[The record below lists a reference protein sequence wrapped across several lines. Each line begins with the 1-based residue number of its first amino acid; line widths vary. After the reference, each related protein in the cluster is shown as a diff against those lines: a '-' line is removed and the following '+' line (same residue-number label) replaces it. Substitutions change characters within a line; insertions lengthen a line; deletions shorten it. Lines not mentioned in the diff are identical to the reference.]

1 MMTRHTRPIDELPP
15 SDWVP
20 TQAVPEPIINDPY
33 SEPSSYWLYKGG
45 IPSQVPGRRPAN
57 YFYKTKRTGAAD
69 TEMELFK
76 EETSD
81 DLPFVNAL
89 RVDIKR
95 WRESGYRGATAVTKD
110 LLAWWMREDHARRL
124 FFCQREAVETIIY
137 LLELAIPNRLAATQ
151 YKNFEV
157 DAGNIELLLKGE
169 KPTFK
174 TIEGDFFPRLIDPP
188 FDKDAIALRRMAC
201 KMATGSGKTIVMA
214 MLITWAFCNR
224 SRNPSSLQF
233 PNAVLICAPNL
244 TVKKRLQVL
253 CPENPHSYY
262 HAFDIV
268 PAKYQE
274 CMASGKVLVTN
285 WHIFSPK
292 SEHTES
298 GKSWAVVNKGA
309 ETNDAFAKDRLGELA
324 ARLPILVLNDEGHH
338 CWRGKE
344 MSAEEDRK
352 ATQGMTAEQKEA
364 LKEEEDE
371 ARVWLAGL
379 DRLNN
384 CGLLGKD
391 AGGNPRP
398 GILACIDLSATP
410 FFLGAS
416 GFPEGSPFPWIVS
429 DFGLVDAIECGIVK
443 VPRMPVSDDA
453 GTKDDAGR
461 PDPKYFRLWHNITDK
476 ELKPQD
482 YIRRGQPKP
491 EAIYKYAEPAL
502 ATLAGAWKTQFE
514 KYREDAGGQ
523 PFVPPVM
530 IIVCDNTEISQVF
543 FEKIS
548 GEHEIETVDEEGKTV
563 KSKSYRGSA
572 IFPELANNHG
582 EIRTIRIDSK
592 LLAKIETEEGESK
605 DQAALRLREIIDTVG
620 KRGGVGEQLRCVV
633 SVSMLTE
640 GWDASN
646 VTHILGVRAFG
657 SQLLCEQVVGRG
669 LRRMSY
675 TPDPETGRLNPE
687 YVDVYGIPFSLI
699 PFKGNPKEKDGPDPI
714 YHAVFAMEE
723 RAKLEI
729 RMPNVESYV
738 YALRE
743 GGIRCDVEK
752 LAGLVVDKEPGAVFI
767 APTRGYQDDSEGR
780 QDLGDSV
787 KQTREEYYKAVRPQQ
802 VIFRLAQRIMD
813 DLLQGSQ
820 SSEKEKAKIRFLA
833 RHQLY
838 PELVK
843 IVREYI
849 AKKVVFKPGV
859 DTREL
864 GLERYASELC
874 ARVRDGILPVAARED
889 AKLLP
894 VLNSFQPFTSTV
906 NVNYQTTRA
915 VIELAKSHL
924 NRAVIRSSWERKA
937 IEVMEDLDCVESFAP
952 NDRQIGL
959 IVPYELEGVR
969 HNYEP
974 DFLIK
979 LANGKTMMLEI
990 KGEAGKMHD
999 RDMVEAKNAAAKK
1012 WVAAVNNLG
1021 RWGQWVF
1028 EMCEDP
1034 AKVRATIEKH
1044 VDASKEARP
1053 FSFVSVSDAN
1063 AWKTCVPL
1071 TTLRAAASKF
1081 SDEQMD
1087 LGQPGEWADEWV
1099 SWDGAPKF
1107 EKGMFVAR
1115 VVGPSMMPD
1124 IPDGAYCLFGAPKAG
1139 SRKGRTVLVWH
1150 EGIADPH
1157 TGGQY
1162 TVKIY
1167 DSEKRGSSDGE
1178 WEHVRITLKPRN
1190 PAFQPIVLE
1199 PSEEGQVRVIA
1210 EVVQVIG
1217 EKDVHE

>member
-1 MMTRHTRPIDELPP
+1 MQPADDTPP
-15 SDWVP
+15 SDWTP
-20 TQAVPEPIINDPY
+20 TLAVPEPIINDPY
-33 SEPSSYWLYKGG
+33 NEPSSYWLYKGG
-45 IPSQVPGRRPAN
+45 IPSQMPGRRPAN
-57 YFYKTKRTGAAD
+57 YFYKTKRTGAAEA
-69 TEMELFK
+69 EMALFK

-81 DLPFVNAL
+81 DLPLVNAL
-89 RVDIKR
+89 RVDVKR
-95 WRESGYRGATAVTKD
+95 WRDSGYRGTTPVTKE
-110 LLAWWMREDHARRL
+110 LLAWWMREDRPRRL

-137 LLELAIPNRLAATQ
+137 LLELAIPERLFATQ

-157 DAGNIELLLKGE
+157 DADNIGLLLKGE
-169 KPTFK
+169 KPSFE

-214 MLITWAFCNR
+214 MLIAWAFCNR
-224 SRNPSSLQF
+224 GRNPSSTQF
-233 PNAVLICAPNL
+233 PSAVLVCAPNL

-253 CPENPHSYY
+253 CPENPHSYFQ
-262 HAFDIV
+262 AFDLV
-268 PAKYQE
+268 PAKFKE
-274 CMASGKVLVTN
+274 CMAAGKILVTN
-285 WHIFSPK
+285 WHVFSPK
-292 SEHTES
+292 SEHIDG
-298 GKSWAVVNKGA
+298 GKSWAVVDKGA

-344 MSAEEDRK
+344 MSAEEERK
-352 ATQGMTAEQKEA
+352 ATLGMTTEQKEA

-379 DRLNN
+379 DRINN
-384 CGLLGKD
+384 CGLLGK
-391 AGGNPRP
+391 GNNGKPLP
-398 GILACIDLSATP
+398 AVLACVDLSATP
-410 FFLGAS
+410 FYLGAS

-443 VPRMPVSDDA
+443 VPRLPVRDDFGA
-453 GTKDDAGR
+453 QDDAGR
-461 PDPKYFRLWHNITDK
+461 PDPEYFRLWQKIVENK
-476 ELKPQD
+476 LAPQD

-491 EAIYKYAEPAL
+491 ESIYKYAEPAL
-502 ATLAGAWKTQFE
+502 ATLAGAWKKQFE
-514 KYREDAGGQ
+514 KYRHDAAGQ

-530 IIVCDNTEISQVF
+530 IVVCDNTDISKVF
-543 FEKIS
+543 YEKIS

-563 KSKSYRGSA
+563 LKKSYRGSA
-572 IFPELANNHG
+572 ILPELANGPG
-582 EIRTIRIDSK
+582 EERTFRIDSK
-592 LLAKIETEEGESK
+592 LLAKIEAEEGESK
-605 DQAALRLREIIDTVG
+605 DQAALRMREIIDTIG
-620 KRGGVGEQLRCVV
+620 KRGGIGEQYRCVV

-646 VTHILGVRAFG
+646 VTHVLGVRAFR

-699 PFKGNPKEKDGPDPI
+699 PFKGNPKEKEGPDPV

-723 RAKLEI
+723 RAKFEI

-752 LAGLVVDKEPGAVFI
+752 LSGLVVDKEPGAVFL
-767 APTRGYQDDSEGR
+767 APTRGYQDDIDGR
-780 QDLGDSV
+780 KDLGDAV
-787 KQTREEYYKAVRPQQ
+787 KQTRDEYYNSVRPQQ
-802 VIFRLAQRIMD
+802 VIFRLAQRIVD

-843 IVREYI
+843 IVREYVE
-849 AKKVVFKPGV
+849 KKVVFKPGV

-864 GLERYASELC
+864 GLERYSAELC

-889 AKLLP
+889 ARLLP

-906 NVNYQTTRA
+906 NVNYQTPRP
-915 VIELAKSHL
+915 VMDLAKSHL
-924 NRAVIRSSWERKA
+924 NRAVLRSSWERRA
-937 IEVMEDLDCVESFAP
+937 IEMLEDLDCVECFAP

-959 IVPYELEGVR
+959 IVPYEYEGIR

-974 DFLIK
+974 DFLVK
-979 LANGKTMMLEI
+979 LVNGKTVMLEM

-1012 WVAAVNNLG
+1012 WVAAVNNLV
-1021 RWGQWVF
+1021 RWGNWVF

-1034 AKVRATIEKH
+1034 AKMRAVIEKH
-1044 VDASKEARP
+1044 VDASHESRP
-1053 FSFVSVSDAN
+1053 FKFVDVTEAT

-1071 TTLRAAASKF
+1071 TSLRAAAGKF
-1081 SDEQMD
+1081 SEEQLN
-1087 LGQPGEWADEWV
+1087 LGQPGEWSDEWV
-1099 SWDGAPKF
+1099 TWDGAPRF

-1115 VVGPSMMPD
+1115 VNGKSMEPD
-1124 IPDGAYCLFGAPKAG
+1124 IPDGAYCLFGPPKAG
-1139 SRKGRTVLVWH
+1139 SRNGRTVLVWH
-1150 EGIADPH
+1150 EGISDPH

-1167 DSEKRGSSDGE
+1167 SSEKRGDEDGE
-1178 WEHVRITLKPRN
+1178 WLHTRITLKPRN
-1190 PAFQPIVLE
+1190 PAFDPIVLE
-1199 PSEEGQVRVIA
+1199 PAEEGQVRILA
-1210 EVVQVIG
+1210 DVVQAIRNSQ
-1217 EKDVHE
+1217 EPECDQYR